1 MKIGQSSNL
10 FLKFKSNFVFGY
22 PNNIDFEPKTWNQ
35 FFDLHTVLNDILNN
49 HEKDGLKLYFDSIL
63 NLAKEYQNKNTKL
76 FLESFFTVN
85 NEMFK
90 KISFD
95 SQEEK
100 IIFKKNIEKSLNITD
115 KNISVLHQVI
125 ITENEY
131 EKAKHYIIDKIEN
144 YTITLNEDFFDG
156 HENKN
161 AFCHSHDPHDNQ
173 GDYDCIINVNSRKF
187 LENPNFPKLSSID
200 EIYNLADYVCN
211 EKMIKKYENTSHG
224 N

>member
-1 MKIGQSSNL
+1 MTIGQSSNL

-22 PNNIDFEPKTWNQ
+22 PINIDFEPKTWNQ

-49 HEKDGLKLYFDSIL
+49 HEKNGLKLYFDSML
-63 NLAKEYQNKNTKL
+63 NLAKKYQNKTENL
-76 FLESFFTVN
+76 FLESFFTDN

-90 KISFD
+90 KIMFI
-95 SQEEK
+95 SQEDRILFEK
-100 IIFKKNIEKSLNITD
+100 KIKKSLDIID

-131 EKAKHYIIDKIEN
+131 EKAKDRIIDKIEN

-156 HENKN
+156 HENMN
-161 AFCHSHDPHDNQ
+161 SFCHPHDPHDDQ
-173 GDYDCIINVNSRKF
+173 GDYDCIVNVNSRKF

-200 EIYNLADYVCN
+200 EVYELADYVCN
-211 EKMIKKYENTSHG
+211 EKMIEKYENISYG